1 MGSSDGDTYQLSD
14 NLEVLKKKFD
24 REKESEFCSRVILAK
39 VKQDIEFGFGSRGD
53 FFAEEVIEEWNSI
66 QDYKEEEWD
75 SEDKANN
82 NDLIRSNLK
91 YAHHYLLA
99 RKKVFHC
106 NKIK

>member
-1 MGSSDGDTYQLSD
+1 MLILIMGSSDGDTYQLSD

-24 REKESEFCSRVILAK
+24 REKESEFCSRLILAK

-75 SEDKANN
+75 SEDNN
-82 NDLIRSNLK
+82 NLIRLE
-91 YAHHYLLA
+91 
-99 RKKVFHC
+99 RGE
-106 NKIK
+106 